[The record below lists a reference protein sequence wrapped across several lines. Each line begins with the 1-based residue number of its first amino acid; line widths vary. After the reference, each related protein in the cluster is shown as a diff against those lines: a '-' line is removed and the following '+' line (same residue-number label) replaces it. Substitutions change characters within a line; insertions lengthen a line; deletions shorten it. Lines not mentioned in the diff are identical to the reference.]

1 VANARSLA
9 LGEQG
14 TLFIST
20 QVIGK
25 LYAVTDAFSSAPRLI
40 TIATDLDM
48 PNGIAFFDGALYVA
62 EAKRIVRYRNI
73 EQHLENIAEPEVV
86 VAELPFKNKL
96 HAWKYIGFDSRDRL
110 YVSIGAP
117 CNICEA
123 PGLAVMLRMNA
134 DGSKL
139 ETIAR
144 GIRNSVGFDWHPTT
158 GELWF
163 TDNGRD
169 MLGDNV
175 PPDELN
181 RMHQEGLDYGFPYC
195 HGVDIADPKLAELGH
210 CADAVPPAQSLGPH
224 VAPLGMRFY
233 TGSMF
238 PAEYHQQVFIAE
250 HGSWN
255 RSKSAGKTGYR
266 ISLVR
271 LNKNR
276 PVSYEPFMEGFMNDD
291 QQVLGRPVDLLIAPD
306 GSLLVSDDKRG
317 VIYRVTYHKQ
327 G

>member
-1 VANARSLA
+1 
-9 LGEQG
+9 
-14 TLFIST
+14 
-20 QVIGK
+20 
-25 LYAVTDAFSSAPRLI
+25 VTDAFSSAPQLI
-40 TIATDLDM
+40 TIATGLDM

-62 EAKRIVRYRNI
+62 ELKRIVRYRNI
-73 EQHLENIAEPEVV
+73 EKNLENPGEPEVV
-86 VAELPFKNKL
+86 VAELPFDGKL
-96 HAWKYIGFDSRDRL
+96 HAWKYIGFDSQGRL

-123 PGLAVMLRMNA
+123 SGLAVMLRMNA
-134 DGSKL
+134 DGSER

-169 MLGDNV
+169 MLGDEI

-181 RMHQEGLDYGFPYC
+181 RIHQEGLDFGFPYC
-195 HGVDIADPKLAELGH
+195 HGVDIADPKFSALGH
-210 CADAVPPAQSLGPH
+210 CSDATPPVQNLDPH
-224 VAPLGMRFY
+224 AAALGMRFY

-271 LNKNR
+271 LNKNH
-276 PVSYEPFMEGFMNDD
+276 PVSYEPFMEGFMNAD
-291 QQVLGRPVDLLIAPD
+291 QKVLGRPVDLLVAPD

-317 VIYRVTYHKQ
+317 VVYRVTYHEE